1 MQESTAQSADR
12 LLSAFHQYLQDQ
24 QLRSTRQRDLIV
36 STFGRSEEHVSVD
49 ELLATVKDE
58 DSAIGYA
65 TVYRTLKL
73 LVEAGL
79 AAERNFGDGLTRFET
94 RGGDHHDH
102 MICEQCGHI
111 VEFHDEQIERRQE
124 QVAAEHGFELTRHRH
139 ELFVRCLDPKCPR
152 RPAG

>member
-1 MQESTAQSADR
+1 MPDQAPSSAEK
-12 LLSAFHQYLQDQ
+12 LLGAFHAYLQDQ

-36 STFGRSEEHVSVD
+36 TSFGRSDDHVSVD
-49 ELLATVKDE
+49 DLLTVVKGQDQ
-58 DSAIGYA
+58 AIGYA

-79 AAERNFGDGLTRFET
+79 AAERNFGDGLTRFEM
-94 RGGDHHDH
+94 RSAQHHDH

-124 QVAAEHGFELTRHRH
+124 QVVREHGFELSRHRH
-139 ELFVRCLDPKCPR
+139 ELFVRCLDAHCPR
-152 RPAG
+152 RPKS

>member
-1 MQESTAQSADR
+1 LRDQASSSAEK
-12 LLSAFHQYLQDQ
+12 LLGAFHAYLQKE

-36 STFGRSEEHVSVD
+36 STFGRSDDHVSVD
-49 ELLATVKDE
+49 DLLAVVKGQDP
-58 DSAIGYA
+58 AIGYA

-94 RGGDHHDH
+94 RGTQHHDH

-124 QVAAEHGFELTRHRH
+124 QVARAHGFELTRHRH
-139 ELFVRCLDPKCPR
+139 ELFVRCLDPNCPR
-152 RPAG
+152 RPKS